1 MEMLRD
7 SSIGHVARFVSGAR
21 IFPYADE
28 QDNFKRALQKG
39 EKAMKEKESEESID
53 QIRGEIDLESATSG
67 EKEDTKPVPL
77 QTTTTSD
84 GTVLVGWYSTEDP
97 ENPQNWSNSKR
108 YSEGLL
114 LW

>member
-21 IFPYADE
+21 IFPYPDE
-28 QDNFKRALQKG
+28 QDKFKRALQKG
-39 EKAMKEKESEESID
+39 EEAMKGNESEGSVN
-53 QIRGEIDLESATSG
+53 QIRGEIDLELATSG
-67 EKEDTKPVPL
+67 EKEDTKPVPP

-84 GTVLVGWYSTEDP
+84 GTILVGWYSTEDP
-97 ENPQNWSNSKR
+97 ENPQNWSNLKR
-108 YSEGLL
+108 YSVGLL